1 MRTNRHICRAKKLF
15 LGPLLIVSFLFSGMQ
30 ALAAGFLMTPSFEEA
45 MEETETDSWLVRYEY
60 EKYQQRLGNIEKR
73 SEIEENGFV
82 IMEEQVFS
90 VLLENFGEVFFVP
103 ALDSRYHRLALFFT
117 DTDENVVYKTDQL
130 EANFINR
137 GRLSQPIREIAAV
150 SFQDLNGDGIT
161 DIELIAACVNDT
173 GSYANKR
180 YQIGDVLFGNEQGFY
195 RDWRISDKINRF
207 GMNKSID
214 CITAYVR
221 DGKSTEYLYT
231 ATTLKELQQHGFE
244 IISEQSYTREFEK
257 MGKLLVVPGNA
268 LIAEFEVF
276 MIYLV
281 DEQGTI
287 VWSFQPMGDHD
298 NLYALRGINCR
309 DIDGDGLKDIIVL
322 ARYSD
327 AADAAEQQIVS
338 EFDIYYQRTGG
349 FSEDEEFKKQYVCD
363 ENTKMED
370 LVKAA
375 RSYWGWQAE
384 E

>member
-1 MRTNRHICRAKKLF
+1 MLCMALLF
-15 LGPLLIVSFLFSGMQ
+15 AVCFFFAGAT

-45 MEETETDSWLVRYEY
+45 MGTETDSQFIRQGY
-60 EKYQQRLGNIEKR
+60 EKYQERLDNIGKK
-73 SEIEENGFV
+73 SEIEENGFL
-82 IMEEQVFS
+82 IMEEQVFW
-90 VLLENFGEVFFVP
+90 VALENFGEVVFVP
-103 ALDSRYHRLALFFT
+103 ALDRQYHRLALFFA
-117 DTDENVVYKTDQL
+117 DAEENIIYKTDQL

-137 GRLSQPIREIAAV
+137 GQLAQPIREIAAV

-161 DIELIAACVNDT
+161 DIELITACVNES

-180 YQIGDVLFGNEQGFY
+180 YQVGDVLFGNAQGFY

-207 GMNKSID
+207 GMNKSIEG
-214 CITAYVR
+214 ITAYVR

-244 IISEQSYTREFEK
+244 IISEQSYSREFEK
-257 MGKLLVVPGNA
+257 MGKLLVVPGSA
-268 LIAEFEVF
+268 HIADFEVF

-327 AADAAEQQIVS
+327 AADAQEQQIVS
-338 EFDIYYQRTGG
+338 EFEIYYQRTGG
-349 FSEDEEFKKQYVCD
+349 FSEDEEFKKRFVCD

-384 E
+384 EE

>member
-1 MRTNRHICRAKKLF
+1 MRTDHHMRGRKLLFCSLLLAMGF
-15 LGPLLIVSFLFSGMQ
+15 LTVKMP
-30 ALAAGFLMTPSFEEA
+30 ALAAGFLMTPSPEEA
-45 MEETETDSWLVRYEY
+45 FGDSDTNGRLVRYEY
-60 EKYQQRLGNIEKR
+60 ERYRQRLDSIDTR

-82 IMEEQVFS
+82 VMEEQVFP
-90 VLLENFGEVFFVP
+90 VILENFGEVFFVP
-103 ALDSRYHRLALFFT
+103 ALDDRYHRLALFFT
-117 DTDENVVYKTDQL
+117 DADEKVVYKTDQL
-130 EANFINR
+130 EANFMNR
-137 GRLSQPIREIAAV
+137 GQITQPVREIAAV
-150 SFQDLNGDGIT
+150 SFQDLNGDGMT

-180 YQIGDVLFGNEQGFY
+180 YQIGDVLFGSEKGFF

-221 DGKSTEYLYT
+221 DQKSTEYLYT
-231 ATTLKELQQHGFE
+231 ATTLEELQQNGFA
-244 IISEQSYTREFEK
+244 IIPEQSYTREFEK
-257 MGKLLVVPGNA
+257 MGKLLVAPGSA
-268 LIAEFEVF
+268 LIADFEVF
-276 MIYLV
+276 MIYLA
-281 DEQGTI
+281 DGQGNI

-327 AADAAEQQIVS
+327 ALDAGEQQIVS
-338 EFDIYYQRTGG
+338 DYAIYYQRTGG
-349 FSEDEEFKKQYVCD
+349 FSEDEEFKKRFVCD

-375 RSYWGWQAE
+375 RAYWGWQAE